1 VGRGLSELRATNENR
16 QGINPPHL
24 NPLLTKR
31 RRYFGPR
38 GCLQMVVAR
47 KWIHRSTDQASF
59 LDPGESGRNLPGGGG
74 RGSRGTQK
82 KRVRKKLGT
91 DRRRFPF
98 VFKHCFISAL
108 FQLFFFGLIIFFNW
122 SSTIISSGNQLISS
136 NWLHSKQTKMFHT
149 PSITHFRES

>member
-59 LDPGESGRNLPGGGG
+59 LDPGESGRNLPGGGVG
-74 RGSRGTQK
+74 GPGGPK
-82 KRVRKKLGT
+82 NRVRKNWAQIDVDFHSFLSIVS
-91 DRRRFPF
+91 FPPYF
-98 VFKHCFISAL
+98 SCFFLVLSFFPIGLQQLFPVETNLYHQIGCIPNKPKCFIL
-108 FQLFFFGLIIFFNW
+108 LQ
-122 SSTIISSGNQLISS
+122 
-136 NWLHSKQTKMFHT
+136 
-149 PSITHFRES
+149 